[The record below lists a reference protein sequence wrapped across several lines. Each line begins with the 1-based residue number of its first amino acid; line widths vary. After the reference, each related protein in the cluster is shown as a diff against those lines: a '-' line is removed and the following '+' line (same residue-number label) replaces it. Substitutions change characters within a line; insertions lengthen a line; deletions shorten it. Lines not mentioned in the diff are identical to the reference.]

1 MLDKECLQKY
11 IETNQQL
18 EALKTDLRTKK
29 ELFEE
34 QNKDTVNKINE
45 MSEVL
50 NQQKEIIT
58 TQAKEEYKQTSK
70 KKLLG
75 NIGIR
80 IVKKLSY
87 KANDA
92 LIWAKK
98 HDMALSLDKKT
109 FEKIAKTQPLPF
121 VDITE
126 DTKVTFPKEIVIEK

>member
-1 MLDKECLQKY
+1 MLSKECLQKY
-11 IETNQQL
+11 IETNKQL

-29 ELFEE
+29 EIFDE
-34 QNKDTVNKINE
+34 QNKGTVNRINE
-45 MSEVL
+45 MNEEL

-58 TQAKEEYKQTSK
+58 TQAKEEYALTSK

-87 KANDA
+87 EANEA
-92 LIWAKK
+92 LAWAKK
-98 HDMALSLDKKT
+98 HDMALSLDKRT
-109 FEKIAKTQPLPF
+109 FEQIAKTQPLPF
-121 VDITE
+121 VEITE